1 VEVAVQVN
9 GRVRGTIQIPKDAPL
24 EVARAEA
31 LKVKNVQAHLEG
43 KEIVKEIYVPGKIL
57 NLVVRG

>member
-1 VEVAVQVN
+1 
-9 GRVRGTIQIPKDAPL
+9 VRGTMRIPKDAPL

-31 LKVKNVQAHLEG
+31 LRGRNVQAHVEG
-43 KEIVKEIYVPGKIL
+43 KAIVREIYVPGKIL

>member
-1 VEVAVQVN
+1 
-9 GRVRGTIQIPKDAPL
+9 VRGTIQIPKDAPL

-31 LKVKNVQAHLEG
+31 LKVRNVQAHVEG
-43 KEIVKEIYVPGKIL
+43 KAIVKEIYVPGKIL